1 MQHRVHIYNQRY
13 IFFKSTIELLMLALC
28 RPHMAM
34 METNLFGVIISKKG
48 KRNVFLESTMGCH
61 RIWYHPLKKKYPRPC
76 HHVSNLKISATLM
89 MPHVLCPEH
98 VLSTGK
104 RIVPATC
111 ECQWWRQIC
120 SVSRYSKIY
129 FLAVDNVGANKYD
142 VIVTKWRIMQS
153 PPLRLDSRIIS
164 KCSSLGWRITR
175 PYSSLYHFSL
185 TFEYFRIFSRKGAFL
200 FLFSEQEYFRG
211 FQKWG

>member
-1 MQHRVHIYNQRY
+1 
-13 IFFKSTIELLMLALC
+13 
-28 RPHMAM
+28 
-34 METNLFGVIISKKG
+34 
-48 KRNVFLESTMGCH
+48 MGCH

-98 VLSTGK
+98 VLTTGK

-129 FLAVDNVGANKYD
+129 FLAVDNVGANIYD

-185 TFEYFRIFSRKGAFL
+185 TFEYFRIFSRKRRRRKNNSNSPLL

-211 FQKWG
+211 FKNEVKNAWLIFVSPKTGNNVLPSKIFLRKTHWMPDSDTHVQHI